1 MTTDGGIMKASN
13 LTENTADITVSDATL
28 NSSAYEDVVIEE
40 KIVSLLIM

>member
-13 LTENTADITVSDATL
+13 LTINTADITVSNATL
-28 NSSAYEDVVIEE
+28 NSSASEE